1 MTRKLEKKEEKC
13 YLQKDTTDLSDQNSA
28 GEWQLVDQVIV
39 KINHLIFPKYDTS
52 TTT

>member
-1 MTRKLEKKEEKC
+1 MTGKLEKRRVNVTYKRTQQISQIKTAAEC
-13 YLQKDTTDLSDQNSA
+13 
-28 GEWQLVDQVIV
+28 QLVDQVIV